1 VRIVIQR
8 VSDARVLVGDA
19 AVGEIG
25 TGLLV
30 LVGFGGEDKA
40 DLPESPAWRKMLDKM
55 LNLRIF
61 PDPEKEDGGKLD
73 LSLADIRGD
82 LMLVSQFTLYADC
95 KKGRRPSFTD
105 ACHPYIAESL
115 FERFTEDARRL
126 APAGFATG
134 RFGAE
139 MRLDFTNW
147 GPVTI
152 ILDSDEL

>member
-1 VRIVIQR
+1 MRVVIQR
-8 VSDARVLVGDA
+8 VSDARVLVQGT

-30 LVGFGGEDKA
+30 LVGFGGADKA
-40 DLPESPAWRKMLDKM
+40 DFPETPAWRKMLDK
-55 LNLRIF
+55 LFNLRIF
-61 PDPEKEDGGKLD
+61 PDEDGKLN
-73 LSLADIRGD
+73 LSLTDIRGD
-82 LMLVSQFTLYADC
+82 LLLVSQFTLYADC
-95 KKGRRPSFTD
+95 KRGRRPSFTD

-115 FERFTEDARRL
+115 FERFAEDARAL

-139 MRLDFTNW
+139 MHLDFTNW

-152 ILDSDEL
+152 ILDSDDL